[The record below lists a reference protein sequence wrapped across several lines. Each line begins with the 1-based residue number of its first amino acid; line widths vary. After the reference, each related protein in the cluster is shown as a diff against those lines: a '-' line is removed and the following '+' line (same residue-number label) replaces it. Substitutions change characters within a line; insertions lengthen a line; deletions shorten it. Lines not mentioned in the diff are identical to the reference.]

1 MFFCISQPFL
11 FVRSKGSIST
21 LRAVKI
27 KLSTYFSMCAFSIR
41 VPPIIAITK
50 PNITYKMAT
59 FAPNILISRTREPR
73 STIGEEIKNEKVTP
87 SGKPADVKPI
97 NNGMDEQE
105 QKGVTVPSKAATEL
119 APMPWYR
126 PNIFLLR
133 SGGK

>member
-1 MFFCISQPFL
+1 M
-11 FVRSKGSIST
+11 
-21 LRAVKI
+21 
-27 KLSTYFSMCAFSIR
+27 
-41 VPPIIAITK
+41 
-50 PNITYKMAT
+50 
-59 FAPNILISRTREPR
+59 LISRTREPR
-73 STIGEEIKNEKVTP
+73 STIGEEIKNENVTP
-87 SGKPADVKPI
+87 SGNPADVKPI